1 MEFKFEVYDRV
12 KVVSSGKQYS
22 TYWEAYGKLMRGCV
36 ADAWGNSFIV
46 GAHLD
51 DEDLE
56 NTVFQILARD
66 RIDTAYGERNLYLIT
81 SQSDYDA
88 LEFSKV
94 DEKGEPAKIYVI
106 EEDGLKE
113 YEEGVDMF
121 CIFSTSSGNIEI
133 VNGVSRKDFDA
144 VKEFNESS
152 RGSYAV
158 NVKARSSRDAKE
170 RAKKLFAE
178 YFSKL
183 YDEKVVEHEQEI
195 KEITDNLYKVRH
207 WND

>member
-12 KVVSSGKQYS
+12 KVVNSGEQYT
-22 TYWEAYGKLMRGCV
+22 TYWEAYGKLMHGCI
-36 ADAWGNSFIV
+36 AGAWGNSFIV
-46 GAHLD
+46 GAHLN
-51 DEDLE
+51 DENLE

-81 SQSDYDA
+81 SQSDYDT
-88 LEFSKV
+88 LESNKAG
-94 DEKGEPAKIYVI
+94 EKGEPAKIYVI
-106 EEDGLKE
+106 GEDGLKE
-113 YEEGVDMF
+113 YGEEVDVF
-121 CIFSTSSGNIEI
+121 CIFSTSSGNIET
-133 VNGVSRKDFDA
+133 VEGVSRKDFDA
-144 VKEFNESS
+144 VKEFDESNH
-152 RGSYAV
+152 GSYAV
-158 NVKARSSRDAKE
+158 NVKARGSRDAKE
-170 RAKKLFAE
+170 QAKKLFAE

>member
-1 MEFKFEVYDRV
+1 MEFRFEVYDRV
-12 KVVSSGKQYS
+12 KVVSSGKQYT

-36 ADAWGNSFIV
+36 AGAWGKSFIV
-46 GAHLD
+46 GAHLN

-66 RIDTAYGERNLYLIT
+66 YIDTADGERNLYLIT
-81 SQSDYDA
+81 SQSDYDE
-88 LEFSKV
+88 LESREV
-94 DEKGEPAKIYVI
+94 DEKGEPPKFYVI
-106 EEDGLKE
+106 SEDGLEE
-113 YEEGVDMF
+113 YEEEVDVF

-133 VNGVSRKDFDA
+133 VKGVSRKDFDA
-144 VKEFNESS
+144 VKEFDELN
-152 RGSYAV
+152 RGRYAV

-170 RAKKLFAE
+170 QAKKLFAE

-183 YDEKVVEHEQEI
+183 YDEKSKEYEAELEEI
-195 KEITDNLYKVRH
+195 SDNLHKIQH